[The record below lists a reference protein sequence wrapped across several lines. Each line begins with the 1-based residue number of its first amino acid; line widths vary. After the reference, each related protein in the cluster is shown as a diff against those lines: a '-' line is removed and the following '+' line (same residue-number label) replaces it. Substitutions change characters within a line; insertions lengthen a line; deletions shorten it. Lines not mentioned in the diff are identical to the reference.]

1 MPLGHYHQR
10 RRHICGEDGEG
21 AARCGGP
28 GSAIQI
34 PDLGEDGV
42 YDNHLPRCVQH
53 YYVVTSVK
61 NPSAQDDSKSALS
74 PSAGNNRIFRYPQA
88 FEGTHT
94 QLLFAGTR
102 ITRNSLPELRHGILH
117 ETTMAL

>member
-42 YDNHLPRCVQH
+42 YDNHFPRCVQH
-53 YYVVTSVK
+53 FYDEPLLPIPKCHGWKSV
-61 NPSAQDDSKSALS
+61 SC
-74 PSAGNNRIFRYPQA
+74 
-88 FEGTHT
+88 
-94 QLLFAGTR
+94 
-102 ITRNSLPELRHGILH
+102 
-117 ETTMAL
+117 